1 MSKEDFPSGPSSKPL
16 PPHLSSFH
24 PADEPAS
31 PDWFNPIYDDA
42 PAAAP
47 VVASAQT
54 KAPELSDEPEQQTN
68 GIDKSIEARADKI
81 ASRVAS
87 EGGFGRTPAVQS
99 ELKRLFRWQ
108 PAEKHVLV
116 DAINRNFQNN
126 NKPYYMGTGGNDI
139 ILYAPEGI
147 TILNLRP

>member
-1 MSKEDFPSGPSSKPL
+1 MNWTISMSSLLASRAANHLSPSVQQLRAAKKPTLPNHSRTKEDGCMSKEDFPSGPSSKPL

-42 PAAAP
+42 PAVAP
-47 VVASAQT
+47 FVASAQT

-87 EGGFGRTPAVQS
+87 EGGFG
-99 ELKRLFRWQ
+99 
-108 PAEKHVLV
+108 
-116 DAINRNFQNN
+116 
-126 NKPYYMGTGGNDI
+126 
-139 ILYAPEGI
+139 
-147 TILNLRP
+147 